1 MKLELQNVH
10 FSYRTRYQTTEVL
23 KGVDCVFSEGQV
35 YGIIGKSGSG
45 KSTVLSLMAG
55 LMLPQTGSVLL
66 DGADTR
72 KLNLETYR
80 REKVAVVYQSFR
92 LLPLLTVEENV
103 MYPMELRGMK
113 RKQAQRLAR
122 DYLRQ
127 VDLPEQTWRR
137 FPATL
142 SGGEQQRVG
151 IARALGTESR
161 LLLADEPTGNLD
173 FENSAQ
179 IIGILKRLA
188 REQGYCVVIVTH
200 DVDVMDELDV
210 IYRMR
215 DGRLVDQREAHI
227 V

>member
-113 RKQAQRLAR
+113 RKEAQRLAR

-215 DGRLVDQREAHI
+215 DGRLVDQREAH
-227 V
+227 VV

>member
-80 REKVAVVYQSFR
+80 REYEKAGLKTEVYSDIDAF
-92 LLPLLTVEENV
+92 VSVYKE
-103 MYPMELRGMK
+103 
-113 RKQAQRLAR
+113 A
-122 DYLRQ
+122 
-127 VDLPEQTWRR
+127 
-137 FPATL
+137 
-142 SGGEQQRVG
+142 
-151 IARALGTESR
+151 
-161 LLLADEPTGNLD
+161 
-173 FENSAQ
+173 
-179 IIGILKRLA
+179 
-188 REQGYCVVIVTH
+188 
-200 DVDVMDELDV
+200 
-210 IYRMR
+210 
-215 DGRLVDQREAHI
+215 GRSEHSLCK
-227 V
+227 

>member
-113 RKQAQRLAR
+113 RKQAQKLAR

-215 DGRLVDQREAHI
+215 DGRLVDQRESH
-227 V
+227 VV

>member
-23 KGVDCVFSEGQV
+23 KGVDCVFTEGQV

-45 KSTVLSLMAG
+45 KSTALSLMAG

-66 DGADTR
+66 DGADT
-72 KLNLETYR
+72 KKMNLETYR

-113 RKQAQRLAR
+113 RKQAQKQAR

-137 FPATL
+137 FPVTL

-173 FENSAQ
+173 YENSAQ

-188 REQGYCVVIVTH
+188 RERDYCVVIVTH

-215 DGRLVDQREAHI
+215 DGRLVNRGETFTA
-227 V
+227 